1 MTEPLS
7 KWIMR
12 RYSKLWN
19 TFQDK
24 EFDHEQASKA
34 LGDDKMVS
42 VILSDLKKAGWLE
55 IRLHPEDS
63 RKRIYRLKNPETAV
77 KEIKVK

>member
-1 MTEPLS
+1 PLS

-19 TFQDK
+19 TFKDK

-34 LGDDKMVS
+34 LDDDKMVS

-55 IRLHPEDS
+55 IRLHPDDS
-63 RKRIYRLKNPETAV
+63 RKRIYKLKNPEDAV
-77 KEIKVK
+77 REIEM